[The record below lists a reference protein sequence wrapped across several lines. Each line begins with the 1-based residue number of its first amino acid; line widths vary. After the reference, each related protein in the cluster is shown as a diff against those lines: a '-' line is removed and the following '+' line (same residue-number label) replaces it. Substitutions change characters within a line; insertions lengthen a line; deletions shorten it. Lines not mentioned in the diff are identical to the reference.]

1 MNTQRV
7 LVLGVAALAAGAA
20 ALLARGL
27 LGGGTEKVKAA
38 VPLPRPATTE
48 VLVASIDLQPGTAL
62 LPTSVRWQAWP
73 KSSVDSSFISQAVA
87 SDPSPIV
94 HGAVTRAPLVAGEP
108 LTPSM
113 MVHADSA
120 GFMAAMVD
128 PGMRAVSVAITTET
142 GAGGF
147 ILPNDRVDVI
157 ITRQISDVPK
167 RFASHTILTNVRVLA
182 VDQTYKE
189 VNDQKVVLAKTATL
203 ELSPYDAEQLDRSGA
218 AGTVSLALRALGDGG
233 TQQTPVASTATHT
246 AAPPASAGP
255 QQPGTSDSMTIIGYG
270 LPRSAGGDQGD

>member
-73 KSSVDSSFISQAVA
+73 KSSVNSSFISQAVA

-167 RFASHTILTNVRVLA
+167 RFGVPHNSDQRSRARGRPDLQGSQRSESRTRQDRYPGAVAVRCRTARSIRSSRHRVSGVESPRRWRHA
-182 VDQTYKE
+182 TDAGRVDCNTHCR
-189 VNDQKVVLAKTATL
+189 AARFG
-203 ELSPYDAEQLDRSGA
+203 RSAA
-218 AGTVSLALRALGDGG
+218 AGDF
-233 TQQTPVASTATHT
+233 
-246 AAPPASAGP
+246 
-255 QQPGTSDSMTIIGYG
+255 
-270 LPRSAGGDQGD
+270 